1 MRWVT
6 HDVPFVHAVL
16 GAALGI
22 AWVAGPS
29 MAIPGLRLDVA
40 GPRAIPGT
48 RVADH
53 LEMVTADES
62 AHRSPLDP
70 AALAAPRLVALGW
83 ATVDLE
89 RAAEAWPALRWRGV
103 PRDTL
108 VGARGLLGDP
118 EVAGEGKD
126 RWRPGHRLL
135 LLEPDTEGRIAA
147 TLARHGEGPAA
158 LYVGLSP
165 GSIAGSRARLAPLG
179 VRLVQGAGPFGPE
192 IALAGPPASGPTVVL
207 LRIPGRATPG
217 GPADSGR
224 GTIRP

>member
-6 HDVPFVHAVL
+6 GDVPAVHAVL
-16 GAALGI
+16 GAALGL
-22 AWVAGPS
+22 AWMAGAS

-40 GPRAIPGT
+40 GTRDRSGA

-53 LEMVTADES
+53 LEMVSADEG
-62 AHRSPLDP
+62 AQGSPHDP

-89 RAAEAWPALRWRGV
+89 RAAAAWPALHWHGV

-118 EVAGEGKD
+118 EGADEGSD
-126 RWRPGHRLL
+126 RRRSGRRLL
-135 LLEPDTEGRIAA
+135 LLEPDAEGRIAA

-165 GSIAGSRARLAPLG
+165 GAIAGSRARLVPLG
-179 VRLVQGAGPFGPE
+179 VRLVHGAGPFGPE
-192 IALAGPPASGPTVVL
+192 IALTGPPASGPTVVL
-207 LRIPGRATPG
+207 LRIPGRATTG